1 MDSYICPY
9 CGEPLDPNKDI
20 KLVPT
25 RDYSNQTATLTH
37 AVVLVICGKCHK
49 ILGVS

>member
-9 CGEPLDPNKDI
+9 CGKPLDPNKDI
-20 KLVPT
+20 KQVPT
-25 RDYSNQTATLTH
+25 RDYSGSVTTLTH
-37 AVVLVICGKCHK
+37 TAVLVICGKCNK